1 MARLLQLSLPRLQ
14 SGQNTPLAGAGWRLL
29 VVYKA
34 SCPTCRVLLPLLARF
49 FDLSAGKA
57 DLALVSQDSAADSA
71 GLVSE
76 LGLAMPVFLDAPDFQ
91 LSKAL
96 GCVSVPMLVELSGGR
111 LVAVT
116 EGLNKIELGAM
127 FGRFGDSRQ
136 VTAAA
141 RTVLA
146 DPSLPEHKPG

>member
-1 MARLLQLSLPRLQ
+1 MAALLQLSLPRLQ
-14 SGQNTPLAGAGWRLL
+14 SGQSAPVAGAGWRLL

-34 SCPTCRVLLPLLARF
+34 SCPTCRVLLPLFSRF

-76 LGLAMPVFLDAPDFQ
+76 LGLAIPIFLDAPAFR

-96 GCVSVPMLVELSGGR
+96 GCVSVPMMVELSVER

-127 FGRFGDSRQ
+127 LGRFGDSRQ
-136 VTAAA
+136 VAAAA
-141 RTVLA
+141 RAVLA
-146 DPSLPEHKPG
+146 DPCLPEYKPG